1 MCAVRAMNEFA
12 NHYLTEQ
19 QFPFSYCVVME
30 FIVYPFKFSIFFN
43 SRKFVSTEHKKRHER
58 RKIVQSAI
66 NIVHAVCCFICSK
79 LPEYRG
85 KVFRCRKGFFLYS
98 VGCHKS
104 DYTYFSFVCI
114 HHIRLQPSSSYWEFP
129 YQTGG
134 FFFIRTFHMSPRW
147 KVRHLNYS
155 FAMKQIANGT
165 RKFWCCNALQTS

>member
-1 MCAVRAMNEFA
+1 MNEFA

-85 KVFRCRKGFFLYS
+85 KVFRCRKGFFFIFRWLPQ
-98 VGCHKS
+98 
-104 DYTYFSFVCI
+104 I
-114 HHIRLQPSSSYWEFP
+114 WLHIFLIRVHSP
-129 YQTGG
+129 YQTSAIIIVLRVSISNWG
-134 FFFIRTFHMSPRW
+134 FLF
-147 KVRHLNYS
+147 YS
-155 FAMKQIANGT
+155 NFSHVAKMKSSLFELLFCNEANSE
-165 RKFWCCNALQTS
+165 WDS